1 MKYKHLK
8 VHSKWQNYKWCQGSH
23 LSLHL
28 DLSFDQKTDLNLKAT
43 SEVVLHPK
51 IFYERLARSSRGNRS
66 LNLYPMVS
74 RRTDSNSTPLS
85 LSLQL

>member
-1 MKYKHLK
+1 MSQKKNEGILFPTEIR
-8 VHSKWQNYKWCQGSH
+8 VVGSYTDRL

-51 IFYERLARSSRGNRS
+51 IFYERSARSSRGNRS
-66 LNLYPMVS
+66 LKVVS
-74 RRTDSNSTPLS
+74 Y
-85 LSLQL
+85 